1 MELGPQAGTVCT
13 LLSTEGAMSVQGTT
27 TDSAAQGVCGASG
40 LGGGSTASI
49 LRLSFS
55 LVKLHHMDAESEL
68 FHTETGFLKNSHFMP
83 IA

>member
-1 MELGPQAGTVCT
+1 MCRGPPRIALHRVCAGPQAWCVC
-13 LLSTEGAMSVQGTT
+13 V
-27 TDSAAQGVCGASG
+27 
-40 LGGGSTASI
+40 GGSTASVP
-49 LRLSFS
+49 RLSFS

>member
-1 MELGPQAGTVCT
+1 MHLAINRRSDECAGDHHGERCTGCVRGLRLGG
-13 LLSTEGAMSVQGTT
+13 
-27 TDSAAQGVCGASG
+27 
-40 LGGGSTASI
+40 GGGSTASI
-49 LRLSFS
+49 PRLSFS